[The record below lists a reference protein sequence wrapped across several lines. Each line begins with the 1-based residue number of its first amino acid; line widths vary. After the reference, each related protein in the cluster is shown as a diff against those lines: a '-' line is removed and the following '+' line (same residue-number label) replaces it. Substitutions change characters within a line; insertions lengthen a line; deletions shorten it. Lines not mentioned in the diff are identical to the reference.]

1 MSTSH
6 SRHHEEVYSWARIY
20 RAFILAQSPEI
31 TALFLEVI
39 HCGSQGIWPRFTRKV
54 YEWSVTNADAGSH
67 HPDTR
72 CPDRQHRQIRQVP
85 AVSPAPSLAPIQ
97 GSLEGISQGRYR
109 LTRCPSGELTLH
121 NTLPHVLIGT
131 SFGISSTVSGPLCS
145 TVTEPTVLGWSEVS
159 CPAPK
164 RIWRD
169 PIRGDDWFQ
178 CVPGITLRAQQG
190 LFNQWTAPEC

>member
-1 MSTSH
+1 MCIRCVLGYTFMSTSR

-31 TALFLEVI
+31 TALFLEVT

-54 YEWSVTNADAGSH
+54 YEWSVTNADAGCH

-85 AVSPAPSLAPIQ
+85 AMSPAPSLAPIQ
-97 GSLEGISQGRYR
+97 GSLEGISQGRYL

-121 NTLPHVLIGT
+121 NALPHVLLCT
-131 SFGISSTVSGPLCS
+131 SFGSHQLSQ
-145 TVTEPTVLGWSEVS
+145 
-159 CPAPK
+159 
-164 RIWRD
+164 D
-169 PIRGDDWFQ
+169 PF
-178 CVPGITLRAQQG
+178 AQQW
-190 LFNQWTAPEC
+190 LSPQC